1 MFAIRILLRGCLCV
15 APFLF
20 PTLVIADAPTLP
32 RVDIIACAKAV
43 DGLDDHVRSKMQSHC
58 LVLAGN
64 TCEAPA
70 SGPILAC
77 LDDLSET
84 MGTYVQSNKSLLPA
98 AIESG
103 TLRAVAYTNALK
115 RLGMDGAEVARC
127 ERQHSKAFD
136 RAICLTAARFGRL
149 VDLLNAARY
158 AGVALPYRI

>member
-20 PTLVIADAPTLP
+20 PTLVIADAPKLP

-43 DGLDDHVRSKMQSHC
+43 DGLDDLVRSKMQSHC

-84 MGTYVQSNKSLLPA
+84 MGTYVQSNKFLLPA
-98 AIESG
+98 AIKDDG
-103 TLRAVAYTNALK
+103 LRRAAYKRTLE
-115 RLGMDGAEVARC
+115 RLGMDGGEIARC
-127 ERQHSKAFD
+127 EGQHSKAFD

-149 VDLLNAARY
+149 VDLFNAARY
-158 AGVALPYRI
+158 AGVTLP